1 MKLYSKLLCATG
13 VVLLIGSTS
22 LCAEEQS
29 PKDIMHKALH
39 YIGSMDKYA
48 FDAVVVENET
58 ADDGTVNSYRHDV
71 SVKVDRPG
79 KFRVDTKDET
89 RDRSNYLNNGVFTMM
104 DHGFGYYGQ
113 LKASET
119 IDGTLDYIFEEYG
132 IRSPLAQ
139 LLYSDMSKR
148 AKFKTSKNFGT
159 MMVDGTECNYVAF
172 SNDIREV
179 HVWIIT
185 GDKPLVK
192 TYSVIDKT
200 GEGEMRM
207 NTSLYW
213 KNSSSVSDS
222 DFIFTVP
229 KGATKISVTS
239 TY

>member
-13 VVLLIGSTS
+13 VVLLMGSTS

-29 PKDIMHKALH
+29 PKEVMHKALH
-39 YIGSMDKYA
+39 YIGSMDKFA

-58 ADDGTVNSYRHDV
+58 ADDGTVNKYRHDV

-79 KFRVDTKDET
+79 KFRIDMKDET

-104 DHGFGYYGQ
+104 DHGHGYYGQ
-113 LKASET
+113 VKAFET
-119 IDGTLDYIFEEYG
+119 IDATLDHIFEKYG

-139 LLYSDMSKR
+139 LIYSDMHKR

-159 MMVDGTECNYVAF
+159 VMVDGTECTYVAF
-172 SNDIREV
+172 SNDLREV
-179 HVWIIT
+179 HVWIAT

-192 TYSVIDKT
+192 TYSIIDKT
-200 GEGEMRM
+200 DEGEMRM

-213 KNSSSVSDS
+213 KNSSNVSER
-222 DFIFTVP
+222 DFIFAVP
-229 KGATKISVTS
+229 KGASKISVNS
-239 TY
+239 SY

>member
-1 MKLYSKLLCATG
+1 MKSYKKLLCATG
-13 VVLLIGSTS
+13 VVLLFAGTS
-22 LCAEEQS
+22 LFAEEQS
-29 PKDIMHKALH
+29 PKDIINKSLH
-39 YIGSMDKYA
+39 YIGSMDKFA

-58 ADDGTVNSYRHDV
+58 ADDGTINKYRHDV

-79 KFRVDTKDET
+79 KLRVDTKGYA
-89 RDRSNYLNNGVFTMM
+89 RDRSNYLHNGVYTMM

-113 LKASET
+113 IKVSET
-119 IDGTLDYIFEEYG
+119 IDGTLDHIFEKYG

-139 LLYSDMSKR
+139 LIYSDMHKR

-172 SNDIREV
+172 SNDAREV
-179 HVWIIT
+179 HVWIAT

-192 TYSVIDKT
+192 TYSIIDKT
-200 GEGEMRM
+200 DEGEMRM

-213 KNSSSVSDS
+213 KNSSNVSER
-222 DFIFTVP
+222 DFIFAAP

-239 TY
+239 AY